1 MKLKALTLATAAI
14 LAAAPLAAAAQ
25 DPVRPGRESG
35 LGVTGPETPELLA
48 RIQADPYAPPRE
60 PGCAGVAAELTE
72 LDTILGPD
80 VDTPREE
87 KTSVGEGV
95 GGAIKSLIPYRGVV
109 RFVTGAALHVHH
121 AMADIRRLNREEAHI
136 SQSLAENGVRVL
148 YTFDLAPALQF
159 RDQGLRIYNFYDP
172 HMPLPRPGAH
182 VLSRFPDGLD
192 QWAGLAPARNWARIQ
207 DSCKLLELY
216 TFGATNWTLYETR

>member
-60 PGCAGVAAELTE
+60 SGCAGVAAELTE

-109 RFVTGAALHVHH
+109 RFVTGAGKKEQALVD
-121 AMADIRRLNREEAHI
+121 ASMAGSARRGYLRGLQASMSCVTGAPAVETSAADASTTAPASLDAPSVSQTATAEYVPALDDPQPEAVESGADIAAN
-136 SQSLAENGVRVL
+136 
-148 YTFDLAPALQF
+148 Y
-159 RDQGLRIYNFYDP
+159 
-172 HMPLPRPGAH
+172 
-182 VLSRFPDGLD
+182 
-192 QWAGLAPARNWARIQ
+192 
-207 DSCKLLELY
+207 
-216 TFGATNWTLYETR
+216 